1 MADTKTSRCRAAR
14 CPLADAGDPRCAQC
28 AGPVEWTDSRGAK
41 RGRARSCHGCPMDGL
56 GLPVCWAAC
65 PGPNDGFQ
73 TDGQSMVSL
82 GGMADADAFVGRF
95 AAERP
100 ETAGEAFGGR
110 ERGFAA
116 GLMRLDSRGWDSL
129 KEACGR
135 RDAKAASAVMGVPL
149 GMFRGP
155 GGGWDGSV
163 ADRIMRRAGGI
174 DGRTWEK
181 VREMLRGRS
190 QAEVARM
197 GLVSKQAVGK
207 AIKAAARR
215 EGWLAKIVEGA

>member
-1 MADTKTSRCRAAR
+1 
-14 CPLADAGDPRCAQC
+14 
-28 AGPVEWTDSRGAK
+28 
-41 RGRARSCHGCPMDGL
+41 MDGL

-100 ETAGEAFGGR
+100 EAAGETFGGR

-116 GLMRLDSRGWDSL
+116 GLMRLDSRGWDAL

-135 RDAKAASAVMGVPL
+135 RDAKAASALMGVPL
-149 GMFRGP
+149 AMFRGP

-163 ADRIMRRAGGI
+163 ADRIMGRAGGI
-174 DGRTWEK
+174 DGATWER
-181 VREMLRGRS
+181 VRSILAGRS
-190 QAEVARM
+190 QSDVARM
-197 GLVSKQAVGK
+197 GLVSKQAVSK
-207 AIKAAARR
+207 AIRAAAIR
-215 EGWLAKIVEGA
+215 EDWLAKVVGGT